1 MIIYHGIINKF
12 ISMFEKLLLFQYQI
26 YMVDHPRKLSS
37 QKLLNFDFLVD
48 MTWAINENIY
58 FEILVMLP
66 SNWSKS
72 ILKIGF
78 KVEVFL

>member
-1 MIIYHGIINKF
+1 
-12 ISMFEKLLLFQYQI
+12 MFEKLLLFQYQI

-66 SNWSKS
+66 SN
-72 ILKIGF
+72 
-78 KVEVFL
+78 